1 MREIKMRRVRSATLL
16 LLTALSFVATS
27 QVVEARGQESSSD
40 ARRKPNV
47 IFILV
52 DDLGYADIGSYGAR
66 DIRTPHLDRLAR
78 EGVRLTDCYSNGPVC
93 TPTRTG
99 FVTGRYQQRVGLEW
113 AIRTGD
119 KEPGL
124 PTSETSIARMLKENG
139 YATALFGKWHLGY
152 KPEFGPN
159 AHGFDEF
166 FGILGGNADM
176 YSHKGDNGEL
186 ELYENTTPAD
196 RPGYLTDLITGRAV
210 AYVDRHARDPF
221 FMYVAYNAV
230 HWPFQAPD
238 RPDDVRTRENWLRG
252 TRADY
257 IRMLERMD
265 EGVGQI
271 LKALDRHNLARHTLV
286 IFTNDNGGDRFSI
299 NAPLAH
305 RKESLWEGGIRVPCL
320 ARWPAEIPAGKVSN
334 QPAIT
339 MDWTATILAATHS
352 TLPAGR
358 LLDGMNLLPVLQGR
372 APQIERTF
380 FWRVARDMRKQK
392 AVRRGKWKMLRDGGI
407 DLLFD
412 LEKEVSERY
421 DVGYQ
426 HQEVLK
432 QMRDLL
438 SAWED
443 EMARAKPRF
452 SVK

>member
-1 MREIKMRRVRSATLL
+1 MRRLGLSLLTLL
-16 LLTALSFVATS
+16 AVLMPAAAPRIVETRSQQTS
-27 QVVEARGQESSSD
+27 SAGRQ
-40 ARRKPNV
+40 KPNI

-93 TPTRTG
+93 TPTRAALI
-99 FVTGRYQQRVGLEW
+99 TGRYQQRVGLEW

-124 PTSETSIARMLKENG
+124 LASETSIARMLKGNG
-139 YATALFGKWHLGY
+139 YRTALFGKWHLGY
-152 KPEFGPN
+152 KPEHGPS

-176 YSHKGDNGEL
+176 YSHKGDNGEP
-186 ELYENTTPAD
+186 ELYEDTTPTD
-196 RPGYLTDLITGRAV
+196 KHGYLTDLITERA
-210 AYVDRHARDPF
+210 AQYVERHAHEPF
-221 FMYVAYNAV
+221 FMYVAYNAP
-230 HWPFQAPD
+230 HWPFQPPNKPND
-238 RPDDVRTRENWLRG
+238 IRTRETWTNG

-257 IRMLERMD
+257 ISMIERMD
-265 EGVGQI
+265 SGVGQI
-271 LKALDRHNLARHTLV
+271 LHALDRHNLARNTLV
-286 IFTNDNGGDRFSI
+286 VFTNDNGGERFSV

-305 RKESLWEGGIRVPCL
+305 RKETLWEGGIRVPCL
-320 ARWPAEIPAGKVSN
+320 ARWPSQIPAARVSN
-334 QPAIT
+334 QPMIT
-339 MDWTATILAATHS
+339 MDWTATILAATG
-352 TLPAGR
+352 TAPPAGR
-358 LLDGMNLLPVLQGR
+358 QLDGLNLLPALQGR
-372 APQIERTF
+372 ASRIARTF
-380 FWRVARDMRKQK
+380 FWRVVRDMRKQK

-412 LEKEVSERY
+412 LEKDASERY

-426 HQEVLK
+426 NLDVLR

-438 SAWED
+438 RAWEAD
-443 EMARAKPRF
+443 MDRMKPPF